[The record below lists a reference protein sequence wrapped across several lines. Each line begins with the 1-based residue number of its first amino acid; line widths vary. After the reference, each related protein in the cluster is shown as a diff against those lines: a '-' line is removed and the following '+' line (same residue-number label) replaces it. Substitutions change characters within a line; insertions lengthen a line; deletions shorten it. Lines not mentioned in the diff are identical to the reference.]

1 MFIFF
6 EETGLLTSRFSKR
19 TTFSK
24 IKNDFK
30 GKKQGMKK
38 ILSICL
44 FLMLLAT
51 TTTAQVKIGYYSN
64 KKVLEAMPE
73 YTLAQNDFAQLK
85 EQYAQEADRAEK
97 EFNAKYEE
105 FLNDLKSLTP
115 TIRRKRQEELKQF
128 MESNIRFREEVA
140 RLLAQAEQDAITPL
154 QNKIN
159 TTLRLIAAEYSLD
172 IILNTDSN
180 ACPYLSPSIGE
191 DINDIVRTTLSSSK

>member
-1 MFIFF
+1 
-6 EETGLLTSRFSKR
+6 
-19 TTFSK
+19 
-24 IKNDFK
+24 
-30 GKKQGMKK
+30 MKK

-44 FLMLLAT
+44 FLMMLAT
-51 TTTAQVKIGYYSN
+51 TATAQVKIGYYSN
-64 KKVLEAMPE
+64 KNVLEAMPE
-73 YTLAQNDFAQLK
+73 YAIAQNDLAQLK

-140 RLLAQAEQDAITPL
+140 RLLAQAEQDALTPL

>member
-73 YTLAQNDFAQLK
+73 YTLAQNDLAQLK

>member
-73 YTLAQNDFAQLK
+73 YTLAQNDLAQLK

-97 EFNAKYEE
+97 EFNTKYEE

-128 MESNIRFREEVA
+128 MESNIRFREEAA

-159 TTLRLIAAEYSLD
+159 TTLRLVAAEYSLD

-191 DINDIVRTTLSSSK
+191 DINEIVRTALSCSK

>member
-1 MFIFF
+1 
-6 EETGLLTSRFSKR
+6 
-19 TTFSK
+19 
-24 IKNDFK
+24 
-30 GKKQGMKK
+30 
-38 ILSICL
+38 
-44 FLMLLAT
+44 
-51 TTTAQVKIGYYSN
+51 
-64 KKVLEAMPE
+64 MPE
-73 YTLAQNDFAQLK
+73 YTLAQNDLAQLK

-128 MESNIRFREEVA
+128 MESNIRFREEAA

-159 TTLRLIAAEYSLD
+159 TTLRLVAAEYSLD

-191 DINDIVRTTLSSSK
+191 DINEIVRTALSSSK

>member
-1 MFIFF
+1 
-6 EETGLLTSRFSKR
+6 
-19 TTFSK
+19 
-24 IKNDFK
+24 
-30 GKKQGMKK
+30 MKK

-73 YTLAQNDFAQLK
+73 YTLAQNDLAQLK

-97 EFNAKYEE
+97 EFNTKYEE

-180 ACPYLSPSIGE
+180 ACPYLSPAIGE
-191 DINDIVRTTLSSSK
+191 DINEIVRTALSSSK

>member
-1 MFIFF
+1 
-6 EETGLLTSRFSKR
+6 
-19 TTFSK
+19 
-24 IKNDFK
+24 
-30 GKKQGMKK
+30 
-38 ILSICL
+38 
-44 FLMLLAT
+44 
-51 TTTAQVKIGYYSN
+51 
-64 KKVLEAMPE
+64 MPE
-73 YTLAQNDFAQLK
+73 YTLAQNDLAQLK

-97 EFNAKYEE
+97 EFNTKYEE

-180 ACPYLSPSIGE
+180 ACPYLSPAIGE
-191 DINDIVRTTLSSSK
+191 DINESVTTALSSSK

>member
-1 MFIFF
+1 MLTYFTVFRMNHHLNFF
-6 EETGLLTSRFSKR
+6 
-19 TTFSK
+19 
-24 IKNDFK
+24 FK

-44 FLMLLAT
+44 FIMLLAT
-51 TTTAQVKIGYYSN
+51 TASAQVKIGYYSN
-64 KKVLEAMPE
+64 KNVLEAMPE
-73 YTLAQNDFAQLK
+73 YAIAKNDLAQLK
-85 EQYAQEADRAEK
+85 LQYAQEADRAEK

-128 MESNIRFREEVA
+128 MESNIRFREEAA

-159 TTLRLIAAEYSLD
+159 TTLRLVAAEYSLD

-191 DINDIVRTTLSSSK
+191 DINEIVRTALSSSK

>member
-1 MFIFF
+1 
-6 EETGLLTSRFSKR
+6 
-19 TTFSK
+19 
-24 IKNDFK
+24 
-30 GKKQGMKK
+30 MKK

-44 FLMLLAT
+44 FIMLLAT
-51 TTTAQVKIGYYSN
+51 TASAQVKIGYYSN
-64 KKVLEAMPE
+64 KNVLEAMPE
-73 YTLAQNDFAQLK
+73 YAIAKNDLAQLK
-85 EQYAQEADRAEK
+85 HQYAQEADRAEK

-128 MESNIRFREEVA
+128 MESNIRFREEAA

-191 DINDIVRTTLSSSK
+191 DINEIVRTTLSSSK

>member
-1 MFIFF
+1 M
-6 EETGLLTSRFSKR
+6 
-19 TTFSK
+19 
-24 IKNDFK
+24 
-30 GKKQGMKK
+30 
-38 ILSICL
+38 
-44 FLMLLAT
+44 LAT
-51 TTTAQVKIGYYSN
+51 TATAQVKIGYYSN
-64 KKVLEAMPE
+64 KNVLEAMPE
-73 YTLAQNDFAQLK
+73 YAIAQNDLAQLK

-97 EFNAKYEE
+97 EFNTKYEE

-140 RLLAQAEQDAITPL
+140 RLLAQAEQDALTPL

>member
-73 YTLAQNDFAQLK
+73 STLAQNDLEQLK
-85 EQYAQEADRAEK
+85 EQDAQGDGGAEK
-97 EFNAKYEE
+97 
-105 FLNDLKSLTP
+105 DL
-115 TIRRKRQEELKQF
+115 
-128 MESNIRFREEVA
+128 
-140 RLLAQAEQDAITPL
+140 
-154 QNKIN
+154 N
-159 TTLRLIAAEYSLD
+159 TT
-172 IILNTDSN
+172 
-180 ACPYLSPSIGE
+180 
-191 DINDIVRTTLSSSK
+191 